1 MSKTTPWPETLDEAL
16 RSNVNVYIDASGSM
30 WGAGRLETE
39 APPFERALA
48 YVRARGATR
57 VHVFDMRGVTHYHG
71 QSDEYLHAKHGGGDG
86 LQLALADASRQRR
99 RALVVSDG
107 DHGAQPKRGQ
117 SWALALI
124 PAGDGFDATAMRAA
138 HLHPARI
145 YEVPT
150 PMVATASRASDVA
163 GRMAQASRAA
173 AIEARGSTL
182 ANEIPGSI
190 QGRTYAEVIV
200 DDTLSP
206 TEQARANLE
215 LLAEEIIR
223 LSKREAWAPISG
235 EALLAAD
242 EALAEKRAREADAM
256 RAEAKR
262 AWDGILALATPF
274 VDGGG
279 TLIEAIHRDTP
290 ETYETVER
298 FRTAAKVLLD
308 YFDHEEERRS

>member
-1 MSKTTPWPETLDEAL
+1 MSTTTPWPETLDEAL

-30 WGAGRLETE
+30 TSYPRGGTS
-39 APPFERALA
+39 PFEQARAFVDRSSFRSARA
-48 YVRARGATR
+48 YA
-57 VHVFDMRGVTHYHG
+57 FDSRGVTLLADRPTQFVNRDHG
-71 QSDEYLHAKHGGGDG
+71 AGDG
-86 LQLALADASRQRR
+86 LRLALDHARRQRR
-99 RALVVSDG
+99 RPLVISDG

-124 PAGDGFDATAMRAA
+124 PAGDGFDATAKRAA